1 MIWYLIG
8 INLVTFVVYGL
19 DKVLAIKKM
28 RRISEYSLFVLS
40 FFGGSIGALLG
51 MKIFHHKTKK
61 SIFWILNFSFLVMWI
76 IYLSINS

>member
-8 INLVTFVVYGL
+8 INFVTFVVYGL